1 MALYERQNYSTTSGV
16 QTPNAPIQQTN
27 TVSST
32 LGFFAEESYKM
43 AKTNYEIGKKEVLND
58 IVKQAY
64 ELNPYDQKAFI
75 SQVQKNF
82 RTSIKGLPVAMQQDM
97 FNSVN
102 QMIDA
107 YGKDIEKNIYNKNLN
122 ELKTN
127 VIGSY
132 EQASNSYTRTY
143 QMLTDDIF
151 ESGITDLSKLSEEDR
166 QARQKTFQEN
176 AFSHRKLLEVYKT
189 AQDKAINTLT
199 PDGTKIIK
207 EESKFDKVGL
217 LKSKIYNLSLDDIK
231 AFDKNT
237 FRDRDRF
244 MKTLDLNDSQYT
256 SLDTFINQTIK
267 AKDGEREKIEQTATE
282 YTMGMMAINADP
294 KAMEFA
300 KKKYPDIFTDKFV
313 NAMEKNSKYTAN
325 PTLVQDE
332 DLNFLGQLQK
342 LGELSKL
349 QNNGTI
355 ESDKMLFEN
364 VADTA
369 LQLNEYRTKRGS
381 SEDTKKYMD
390 EMLVNLVQNQA
401 FADAVNEN
409 IFNEN
414 YQLGQILSQQKEE
427 KQGEIKSEVEKYKDS
442 PLAIRL
448 ANAKRLKG
456 KSNMRFTEGDID
468 KSGILELRKHIANEG
483 AKMIIGQALRYNTP
497 EASTEEG
504 RTNIAND
511 IEKVKTFY
519 NRRLIAALY
528 KDKVS
533 ESDLFNMQK
542 LLENE
547 KKESNIVIN
556 GLVYKF
562 KGFTDN
568 GIILEK

>member
-27 TVSST
+27 AVSST

-82 RTSIKGLPVAMQQDM
+82 KTSIKGLPVSMQQDM

-102 QMIDA
+102 HMIDA

-132 EQASNSYTRTY
+132 EQASNSYARTY

-166 QARQKTFQEN
+166 QARQKSFQEN

-199 PDGTKIIK
+199 PDGTKIVK

-256 SLDTFINQTIK
+256 SLDIFINQTIK
-267 AKDGEREKIEQTATE
+267 AKDGERDKIEQTATE

-294 KAMEFA
+294 QAMEFA

-313 NAMEKNSKYTAN
+313 DAMEKNSKYTAN
-325 PTLVQDE
+325 PALVQDE

-369 LQLNEYRTKRGS
+369 LKLNEYRTKRGS

-409 IFNEN
+409 IFDEN

-448 ANAKRLKG
+448 ANAERLKG

-504 RTNIAND
+504 RNNIAND

-528 KDKVS
+528 KDKIS

>member
-27 TVSST
+27 AVSST

-64 ELNPYDQKAFI
+64 ELNPLDQKSFI

-102 QMIDA
+102 HMIDA

-132 EQASNSYTRTY
+132 EQASNGYARTY
-143 QMLTDDIF
+143 GMLSDDIF
-151 ESGITDLSKLSEEDR
+151 EGGITDLSKLSEEDR
-166 QARQKTFQEN
+166 QVRQKTFQEN
-176 AFSHRKLLEVYKT
+176 AFSHRKLLEVYKS

-282 YTMGMMAINADP
+282 YTMGMMAISADP

-313 NAMEKNSKYTAN
+313 DAMNKNSKYTAN

-364 VADTA
+364 LADTMSK
-369 LQLNEYRTKRGS
+369 LNEYRTKRGS

-390 EMLVNLVQNQA
+390 EMCVNLVQNQA

-427 KQGEIKSEVEKYKDS
+427 KEGQVKSEVEKYKDS

-448 ANAKRLKG
+448 ANAERLKG
-456 KSNMRFTEGDID
+456 KSYMRFTEGDID

>member
-27 TVSST
+27 AVSST

-64 ELNPYDQKAFI
+64 ELNPLDQKSFI

-102 QMIDA
+102 HMIDA

-132 EQASNSYTRTY
+132 EQASNSYARTY
-143 QMLTDDIF
+143 GMLSDDII
-151 ESGITDLSKLSEEDR
+151 EGGITDLSKLSEEDR

-189 AQDKAINTLT
+189 AQDKAIKTLT

-448 ANAKRLKG
+448 ANAERLKG